1 MTGSV
6 KEFRKS
12 GQMSSFMMAS
22 GILDSRFLGEENHI
36 GYLFFFLRERSKQ
49 NFTRG
54 VTLITLGLEHN
65 RFDFVEDTQMEN
77 QDSREL

>member
-1 MTGSV
+1 MVTGSV

-36 GYLFFFLRERSKQ
+36 GYLFFFLREIKGPSKISL
-49 NFTRG
+49 G
-54 VTLITLGLEHN
+54 VLLLLHWVWSIIGLIL
-65 RFDFVEDTQMEN
+65 
-77 QDSREL
+77 

>member
-1 MTGSV
+1 MVTGSV

-36 GYLFFFLRERSKQ
+36 GYLFLFLREIKGQSKISL
-49 NFTRG
+49 G
-54 VTLITLGLEHN
+54 VLLLLHWVWSIIGLIL
-65 RFDFVEDTQMEN
+65 
-77 QDSREL
+77 